1 MDERL
6 IKQWEVI
13 KALLAEAAR
22 QIESSSF
29 YGEYADYISHNEL
42 ELALDVLE
50 AAGEEV
56 SVNRDYWWNIKKA
69 AEVMGLLDRLNT
81 LRAKLREAGHEDS

>member
-6 IKQWEVI
+6 IKQWDVT
-13 KALLAEAAR
+13 KTLLAEAAR

-29 YGEYADYISHNEL
+29 YAEYADFISHNEL

-56 SVNRDYWWNIKKA
+56 SVNRDYWWNLKKA
-69 AEVMGLLDRLNT
+69 AEVMGLLNRLNA
-81 LRAKLREAGHEDS
+81 LRAKLREAGNENS